1 MCVSLQI
8 ERNISIFFHKHSE
21 EKYIKERAFDDNY
34 KDGRI
39 NIAPRQGNAAACASY
54 SSILT
59 HNSNSHSPS
68 MARTADAMA
77 CSHPAQ

>member
-21 EKYIKERAFDDNY
+21 EKYMKERAFDDNY

-59 HNSNSHSPS
+59 LWF
-68 MARTADAMA
+68 MA
-77 CSHPAQ
+77 CSPSFTWMQGFAYFCV